1 MIMSPRAPVIVA
13 VLAALAAGCA
23 SMPGQRCGRGEQ
35 TAVQELVYFGTQKP
49 GGFVSAQDWA
59 AFLADTVTPRFPAG
73 LTAWQAS
80 GQWRSDAGGIVQEPS
95 YVLNLLHPDDAATEQ
110 AVQELIDVYQQRF
123 EQEAVLRVKSNV
135 CASF

>member
-1 MIMSPRAPVIVA
+1 MPSRTPAIVCLFA
-13 VLAALAAGCA
+13 VLLEGCA
-23 SMPGQRCGRGEQ
+23 SMPGPRCRAGEQ
-35 TAVQELVYFGTQKP
+35 PAIQELVYFGTQKP
-49 GGFVSAQDWA
+49 GGFVTEQDWA

-80 GQWRSDAGGIVQEPS
+80 GQWRSETGGIVQEPS

-123 EQEAVLRVKSNV
+123 EQEAVLRVKSNA